1 MYFLTEIRARDF
13 GADIASAQG
22 RFKVRT
28 AYLKSKVT
36 EQLTRIPYTFDDQ
49 ARFKILSKEEMRR
62 KGITSPDIV
71 DTFAFIFL
79 SGVGYTSAD
88 ESMAIDPEIYNH
100 GDSATPVTATTADN
114 VDDVAALMS

>member
-1 MYFLTEIRARDF
+1 MMR
-13 GADIASAQG
+13 
-22 RFKVRT
+22 
-28 AYLKSKVT
+28 
-36 EQLTRIPYTFDDQ
+36 QLTRIPYTFDDQ

-79 SGVGYTSAD
+79 SGVGYTPAD
-88 ESMAIDPEIYNH
+88 ESMAIDPESYNH
-100 GDSATPVTATTADN
+100 GDSTTPVTATAADN